1 MNYYVKNKLTLIEI
15 FGIIL
20 IFLINGSDIEDYNG
34 LKFESDEISIV
45 INLQHLTKAKH
56 QLFNEIMIKINSKR
70 NIYFIKSN
78 NISYN
83 SNIDNLINNSFIKI
97 VQSNFPDSIFLPLAV
112 SLYGNIFPSLVLLI
126 EGEEINDN
134 CGNELIEWI
143 NNAYNSLIKNN
154 YDYIFGNFQYING
167 NKIGCTILLSNYSI
181 IEHLLYYTNSDT
193 SHMHPFIQ
201 LSLATKTNFV
211 FIKFKYTYLK
221 KITYINKTFSS
232 DINCPLIHD
241 NENSSLCLVL
251 PTFKRNYLNYSFNA
265 FSNQTYKPKLY
276 LIIQNEDRIHY
287 NLSLIQ
293 QNIREPIFHIWMK
306 NWNSFFFLN
315 HRIFSLLPC
324 NFILKYDDDQWP
336 LDSLL
341 HEKLINLAKNQNNI
355 IGGRGYSIKKSYCGY
370 KPKKFLK
377 LEDNEVDH
385 AATPLLIRPSY
396 LKLDARNYIYRI
408 YGGEDISLS
417 LNSYKL
423 CNVIT
428 KTVYMNLTQFH
439 SDGNNQRNDKQIIS
453 QFKKERKNNFNL
465 FKNSYCFLISS
476 GYIPRRW
483 INFQMPEKKLLRIII
498 KHKSLN

>member
-56 QLFNEIMIKINSKR
+56 QLFNEIMIKMNSKR

-341 HEKLINLAKNQNNI
+341 HEKL
-355 IGGRGYSIKKSYCGY
+355 S
-370 KPKKFLK
+370 F
-377 LEDNEVDH
+377 
-385 AATPLLIRPSY
+385 
-396 LKLDARNYIYRI
+396 
-408 YGGEDISLS
+408 
-417 LNSYKL
+417 
-423 CNVIT
+423 
-428 KTVYMNLTQFH
+428 F
-439 SDGNNQRNDKQIIS
+439 
-453 QFKKERKNNFNL
+453 
-465 FKNSYCFLISS
+465 
-476 GYIPRRW
+476 
-483 INFQMPEKKLLRIII
+483 
-498 KHKSLN
+498 